1 MKRFTKNILV
11 LVTSALSLIGVLLF
25 VNFKKNTVLPNEITV
40 TINEETTKNLKIDLE
55 DIVPGSKRSYTIN
68 IDSKYFDEFNFSIS
82 FYELDDP
89 GELSN
94 YLSLSISANE
104 FNINKSFKEVL
115 NKNEVFVLGPSVK
128 KISLTYSMD
137 ESVGN
142 EAQNTYAN
150 FYIDLMSKSRYIE

>member
-115 NKNEVFVLGPSVK
+115 NKNEVFVLGPSVR

-137 ESVGN
+137 ESIGN

>member
-128 KISLTYSMD
+128 KISLTYTMD

>member
-11 LVTSALSLIGVLLF
+11 LGTSALSLIGVLLF

-115 NKNEVFVLGPSVK
+115 NKNEVFVLGTNVR
-128 KISLTYSMD
+128 KISLTYIMD
-137 ESVGN
+137 ESIGN

>member
-115 NKNEVFVLGPSVK
+115 NKNEVFVLGPSVR
-128 KISLTYSMD
+128 KISLTYTMD

-150 FYIDLMSKSRYIE
+150 FYIDLISKSRYIE

>member
-115 NKNEVFVLGPSVK
+115 NKNEVFVLGPSVR

>member
-11 LVTSALSLIGVLLF
+11 LGTSALSLIGVLLF

-55 DIVPGSKRSYTIN
+55 NIVPGSKTSYTIN
-68 IDSKYFDEFNFSIS
+68 IDSKYFDDFNFSIS

-115 NKNEVFVLGPSVK
+115 NKNEVFVLGTNVR
-128 KISLTYSMD
+128 KISLTYIMD
-137 ESVGN
+137 ESIGN

>member
-115 NKNEVFVLGPSVK
+115 NKNEVFVLGPSVR
-128 KISLTYSMD
+128 KISLTYTMD

>member
-115 NKNEVFVLGPSVK
+115 NKNEVFVLGTNVR
-128 KISLTYSMD
+128 KISLTYIMD
-137 ESVGN
+137 ESIGN

>member
-1 MKRFTKNILV
+1 M
-11 LVTSALSLIGVLLF
+11 
-25 VNFKKNTVLPNEITV
+25 
-40 TINEETTKNLKIDLE
+40 
-55 DIVPGSKRSYTIN
+55 
-68 IDSKYFDEFNFSIS
+68 
-82 FYELDDP
+82 DDP

-115 NKNEVFVLGPSVK
+115 NKNEVFVLGPSVR

>member
-68 IDSKYFDEFNFSIS
+68 IDSKYFDDFNFSIS

-115 NKNEVFVLGPSVK
+115 NKNEVFVLGPSVR
-128 KISLTYSMD
+128 KISLTYTMD

>member
-55 DIVPGSKRSYTIN
+55 NIVPGSKTSYTIN
-68 IDSKYFDEFNFSIS
+68 IDSKYFDDFNFSIS

-115 NKNEVFVLGPSVK
+115 NKNEVFVLGTNVR
-128 KISLTYSMD
+128 KISLTYIMD
-137 ESVGN
+137 ESIGN

>member
-55 DIVPGSKRSYTIN
+55 DIVPGSKKSYTIN

-115 NKNEVFVLGPSVK
+115 NKNEVFVLGPSVR
-128 KISLTYSMD
+128 KISLTYIMD